1 MDIVQKSGSWFSM
14 GDERI
19 GQGKE
24 SVKNFLMANPEIAE
38 EVEAKVRANLM
49 KSSNA
54 AAAKVPVKAAERG
67 VVVSADD
74 FGDED

>member
-1 MDIVQKSGSWFSM
+1 
-14 GDERI
+14 
-19 GQGKE
+19 
-24 SVKNFLMANPEIAE
+24 VKNFLMANPEIAE

>member
-1 MDIVQKSGSWFSM
+1 M

-24 SVKNFLMANPEIAE
+24 SVKNYLMNNPDIAE
-38 EVEAKVRANLM
+38 MVEAKVRANLM
-49 KSSNA
+49 KASNVV
-54 AAAKVPVKAAERG
+54 AKAPAKAAERG